1 MLRSKTLSI
10 KLLSVKIWKISYL
23 TQSWTHCPRR
33 SKKCAS
39 SSLTNG
45 KTWRLVVSAVEL
57 KLPIADNLVVESGLL
72 FFFVHVH
79 LLFCI
84 TDISLHKKLQS
95 GLPGCGISRAFVTF
109 TYFLKRVGVGN
120 PTLKSLNSRNSL
132 EEKGISPAVSRRR
145 RQLHS
150 FASE

>member
-1 MLRSKTLSI
+1 M
-10 KLLSVKIWKISYL
+10 
-23 TQSWTHCPRR
+23 
-33 SKKCAS
+33 
-39 SSLTNG
+39 
-45 KTWRLVVSAVEL
+45 EL

-95 GLPGCGISRAFVTF
+95 GLPDCEISRAFVTF
-109 TYFLKRVGVGN
+109 VTFNYFLKRVGVGN
-120 PTLKSLNSRNSL
+120 PTQTSRNSL

-145 RQLHS
+145 RRQLHS